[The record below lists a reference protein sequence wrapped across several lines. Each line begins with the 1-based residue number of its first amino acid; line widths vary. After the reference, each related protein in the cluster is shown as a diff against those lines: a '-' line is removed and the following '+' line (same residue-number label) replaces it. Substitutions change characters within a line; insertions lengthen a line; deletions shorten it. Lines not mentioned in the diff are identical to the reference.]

1 MHKKIASW
9 LLAVALVAVW
19 AVSGCTEK
27 KIERH
32 REIEIDTTTTVQ
44 EGVVVD

>member
-1 MHKKIASW
+1 MSKTIASW
-9 LLAVALVAVW
+9 VLAVALVAVW

-32 REIEIDTTTTVQ
+32 REVEIDTTTTVEQ
-44 EGVVVD
+44 GVVID